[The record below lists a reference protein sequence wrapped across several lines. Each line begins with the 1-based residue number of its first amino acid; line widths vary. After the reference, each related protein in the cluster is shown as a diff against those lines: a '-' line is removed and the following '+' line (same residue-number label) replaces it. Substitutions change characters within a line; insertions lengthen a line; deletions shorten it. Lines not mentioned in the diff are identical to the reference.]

1 MDDDP
6 MNLSGSRFDVLRF
19 FGEVY
24 PMKMIAGTEKVSVS
38 MVWRLGKVFGMFTVS
53 VFFKRGRND
62 GYTSSDCRSYV

>member
-1 MDDDP
+1 

-38 MVWRLGKVFGMFTVS
+38 MVRRLGKEFGMFTVS
-53 VFFKRGRND
+53 IFFPVCVNKE
-62 GYTSSDCRSYV
+62 

>member
-1 MDDDP
+1 MDEDP

-53 VFFKRGRND
+53 IFFPVCVNKE
-62 GYTSSDCRSYV
+62 

>member
-1 MDDDP
+1 MSDGL

-53 VFFKRGRND
+53 IFFPVCVNKE
-62 GYTSSDCRSYV
+62 